1 MIYTAGVLGLTE
13 AAKSLKY
20 GADRSA
26 NAFLEIVDRSEG
38 ATSGLLEKRS
48 QSWIDGTIHSGVS
61 KVVVANILYHAQ
73 KKKTHLHWSLMHTL
87 LFVLFRK
94 RMRISKPNICSSS
107 TPCT

>member
-38 ATSGLLEKRS
+38 ATSGLLEKRG

-61 KVVVANILYHAQ
+61 KVVIANILYHAQ
-73 KKKTHLHWSLMHTL
+73 KKKKTFTL
-87 LFVLFRK
+87 VIDAYTTIRTL
-94 RMRISKPNICSSS
+94 SEEDEDQ
-107 TPCT
+107 

>member
-1 MIYTAGVLGLTE
+1 MIFTAGVLGLTE

-38 ATSGLLEKRS
+38 ATSGLLEKRG

-73 KKKTHLHWSLMHTL
+73 KKNKKKKHLHWS
-87 LFVLFRK
+87 
-94 RMRISKPNICSSS
+94 
-107 TPCT
+107 